1 MTKDNPKQPVEKP
14 SKDLTE
20 QKEFIPTPAMVV
32 WLDTA
37 IELASDSP
45 TEIANNCQVKRQTY
59 YTWLKKDG
67 FEDWYY
73 REYKNKRR
81 RWIPTL
87 DKIGM
92 KQAKRGDHNFWKDM
106 NKKAGEDLDAKKA
119 PQVAVQVNNITSKKS
134 DEYGI

>member
-1 MTKDNPKQPVEKP
+1 M
-14 SKDLTE
+14 SKKKTAKSTELTE
-20 QKEFIPTPAMVV
+20 NEQFSPTPHMEK

-45 TEIANNCQVKRQTY
+45 TEIARASKVTKQSWYK
-59 YTWLKKDG
+59 WLKEVEG

-73 REYKNKRR
+73 TEYKRKRN

-92 KQAKRGDHNFWKDM
+92 KYAERGEYQFWKDM
-106 NKKAGEDLDAKKA
+106 NKKAGENLDNKTPNTAMQINFNKV
-119 PQVAVQVNNITSKKS
+119 VATDKDTYDI
-134 DEYGI
+134 